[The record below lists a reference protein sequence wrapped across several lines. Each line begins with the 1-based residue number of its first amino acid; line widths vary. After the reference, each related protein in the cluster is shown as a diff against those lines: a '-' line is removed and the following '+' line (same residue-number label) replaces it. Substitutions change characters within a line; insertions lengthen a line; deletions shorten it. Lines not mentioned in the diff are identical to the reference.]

1 MINKQFLL
9 YRTKAEFEQAL
20 RNGDINRSSIVFI
33 KNPKY
38 IWTQGEYF
46 TTTQYQEIYGT
57 PNIPKKISDL
67 VNDVDY
73 TTTDDLQELQDNIL
87 SVNNE
92 DITSVAKNL
101 KFANKKYDPENYS
114 GLGRMY
120 LRKNF
125 FQAELTEVVNEDG
138 ITFED
143 GVWGKQIPA
152 STIFGTTSVW
162 AYLSVNHQSI
172 ANNSNYVITLT
183 KYKDGNVAKS
193 MGIGIFNEEISAN
206 HTSLSG
212 WFRDSYIPFVVDDDY
227 DIIILEVKKQ
237 NGEEMNQ
244 TDVVTLSIKTRGT
257 GNNALVQGM
266 INKPNTIYHIQY
278 DYDLNGQTIT
288 VPEGCV
294 LIFKGGSFKN
304 GTLIGNDTPVYSL
317 IDSPFDGITYS
328 GLRLLYKNTNPG
340 GDSGSSTVVNY
351 TREDF
356 LQGNYWEFE
365 DENYQ
370 TVTVAT
376 TTPSPNEG
384 FQCFRVQITAGST
397 IFLKTIGG
405 QYAARA
411 YAITDGT
418 FNILDIPARGVADFS
433 LGKTLYVN
441 QDGWLFVNAVTSYD
455 PVITITTESS
465 STAKTISSKI
475 YNPILDFTKGNI
487 KVLDIGNSFTDN
499 ATVYLPELINSA
511 SITADFSI
519 YKATRD
525 SGSFKTW
532 YDCYNDNDASD
543 KTIYISKAAGASL
556 SSVTTGSSPAN
567 DGTLF
572 RNTLNNTKW
581 DLIIIHQVS
590 TASTKHTSWENT
602 TSDGYLKE
610 FIRMLKISNPQAK
623 IGFLMIHSFPGN
635 NNSNPAG
642 SSDGHWQ
649 MLTASTRW
657 IMNNYGIDF
666 VIPYGTAVQNI
677 RQISGINS
685 DELSSDGWHLASGLG
700 CYTACCCYFQQLI
713 SAICGT
719 SVYGNSYRVAISNP
733 SKGQVSVDDTKAL
746 LAQKAAVLAC
756 TDMFTINNPETTNI

>member
-125 FQAELTEVVNEDG
+125 FQTELTEVINEDG

-143 GVWGKQIPA
+143 GVFGKQIPA

-183 KYKDGNVAKS
+183 KYKDGNVVKS

-237 NGEEMNQ
+237 NGGEMNQ

-288 VPEGCV
+288 IPEGCT
-294 LIFKGGSFKN
+294 LEFEGGSFANGKVVFTDTIVNGSANAIFKNIQKVGNYKDDTSYLTEADLDNYYNKEDSDKRYIGIGEDRPVLTAEDAGRRFFDTTTGLIIWNGTKWVDTKGMTAGVHKGNTEYRGGMPIGTLTEADWYGALDSTPEFNGFKN
-304 GTLIGNDTPVYSL
+304 GVAQTQGDGAGTGTPRAIYFDRIRGKFLFESEDPNIPGNYLYWEKWVGSTYR
-317 IDSPFDGITYS
+317 PF
-328 GLRLLYKNTNPG
+328 TNPTHG
-340 GDSGSSTVVNY
+340 TIYKEND
-351 TREDF
+351 
-356 LQGNYWEFE
+356 NYWKYIAPKT
-365 DENYQ
+365 N
-370 TVTVAT
+370 AT
-376 TTPSPNEG
+376 
-384 FQCFRVQITAGST
+384 
-397 IFLKTIGG
+397 LKLDSATDIGYEYFDTDLSKMV
-405 QYAARA
+405 YAKSIA
-411 YAITDGT
+411 TDGT
-418 FNILDIPARGVADFS
+418 ASWVDANG
-433 LGKTLYVN
+433 
-441 QDGWLFVNAVTSYD
+441 
-455 PVITITTESS
+455 
-465 STAKTISSKI
+465 IS
-475 YNPILDFTKGNI
+475 
-487 KVLDIGNSFTDN
+487 
-499 ATVYLPELINSA
+499 
-511 SITADFSI
+511 
-519 YKATRD
+519 
-525 SGSFKTW
+525 
-532 YDCYNDNDASD
+532 C
-543 KTIYISKAAGASL
+543 
-556 SSVTTGSSPAN
+556 
-567 DGTLF
+567 
-572 RNTLNNTKW
+572 
-581 DLIIIHQVS
+581 
-590 TASTKHTSWENT
+590 
-602 TSDGYLKE
+602 
-610 FIRMLKISNPQAK
+610 
-623 IGFLMIHSFPGN
+623 
-635 NNSNPAG
+635 
-642 SSDGHWQ
+642 
-649 MLTASTRW
+649 
-657 IMNNYGIDF
+657 
-666 VIPYGTAVQNI
+666 
-677 RQISGINS
+677 
-685 DELSSDGWHLASGLG
+685 
-700 CYTACCCYFQQLI
+700 
-713 SAICGT
+713 
-719 SVYGNSYRVAISNP
+719 
-733 SKGQVSVDDTKAL
+733 
-746 LAQKAAVLAC
+746 
-756 TDMFTINNPETTNI
+756 